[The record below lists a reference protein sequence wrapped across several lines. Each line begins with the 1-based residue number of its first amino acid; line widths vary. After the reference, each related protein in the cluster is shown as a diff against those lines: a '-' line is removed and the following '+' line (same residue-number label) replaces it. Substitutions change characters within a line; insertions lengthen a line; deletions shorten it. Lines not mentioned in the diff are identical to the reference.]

1 MKMSDKPYE
10 EAVVIMHGPF
20 TPNKELVKTL
30 LKKSEETQGQRTMN
44 IYRVDAGTY
53 EWGMLCG
60 AIVVAADENAA
71 RKLASKECGRE
82 GSDPWREADC
92 ELLGITTEDY
102 DCDPRVVLVDF
113 YEP

>member
-1 MKMSDKPYE
+1 MSNKPYE
-10 EAVVIMHGPF
+10 EAVVIMHGSF

-44 IYRVDAGTY
+44 IYCVDAGKY

-82 GSDPWREADC
+82 GEDAWRDAKC
-92 ELLGITTEDY
+92 ELLGITTEDC
-102 DCDPRVVLVDF
+102 DSDPRTVLIDF
-113 YEP
+113 YNP